1 MPKLNVKDTNIES
14 VKVRQDVFLR
24 TYEKLGV
31 ITKACEAIGI
41 HRDTVRKWKTHDW
54 YGFRE
59 RFFDSHMVFTESL
72 EELAIN
78 RVKIQKP
85 SDNPT
90 LLIALLNA
98 NNPNKYR
105 PQLGNTDE
113 IARDLMVSMKKSF
126 KDLDKEE
133 VIVESEAKE
142 VDEVERLLEGK
153 KEKSK

>member
-24 TYEKLGV
+24 AYEKFGV

-72 EELAIN
+72 EELAIK

-98 NNPNKYR
+98 NHPDKYR
-105 PQLGNTDE
+105 PQSGNTDE
-113 IARDLMVSMKKSF
+113 AARDLMVSMKKSF
-126 KDLDKEE
+126 KNLDKEE
-133 VIVESEAKE
+133 VIVESKAKE

>member
-72 EELAIN
+72 EELAIK

-98 NNPNKYR
+98 NHPDKYR
-105 PQLGNTDE
+105 PQSGNTDE
-113 IARDLMVSMKKSF
+113 AARDLMVSMKKSF
-126 KDLDKEE
+126 KNLDKEE
-133 VIVESEAKE
+133 VIVESKAKE

>member
-1 MPKLNVKDTNIES
+1 MPKLNVKDTSIEA
-14 VKVRQDVFLR
+14 VKVRQDVFLKA
-24 TYEKLGV
+24 YEKFGV
-31 ITKACEAIGI
+31 ITRACESIGL

-78 RVKIQKP
+78 RVKVQKP

-98 NNPNKYR
+98 NHPDKYR
-105 PQLGNTDE
+105 PQSGTTDE
-113 IARDLMVSMKKSF
+113 AARDLMVEMKKSF
-126 KDLDKEE
+126 KNLSNEE
-133 VIVESEAKE
+133 IIVESEVTE
-142 VDEVERLLEGK
+142 EDEVNKLLEGK